1 MMSTIDIATVER
13 LAELSR
19 LEFTA
24 DEKKTLQGE
33 IARILDFISVL
44 EEVNTDGVSPMSST
58 MSADTT
64 RMREDTV
71 SEDDK
76 RDAYLNIAPA
86 SEMGF
91 YVVPRV
97 VE

>member
-1 MMSTIDIATVER
+1 MSTIDIDLVAR
-13 LAELSR
+13 LADLSR
-19 LEFTA
+19 LEFSEA
-24 DEKKTLQGE
+24 EKKTLQGE
-33 IARILDFISVL
+33 IGRILDFISVL

-58 MSADTT
+58 MSAETT
-64 RMREDTV
+64 RAREDVVT
-71 SEDDK
+71 EEDK
-76 RDAYLNIAPA
+76 RDAYLKIAPA